1 MAQINANLRKKLVLN
16 RKKVRG

>member
-1 MAQINANLRKKLVLN
+1 MAQINANLGKELELN